1 MPCTHDSLSLRLTLL
16 QNIIII
22 IMILQWCVILLNL
35 YVWWVAVDL
44 RTRTCL
50 RLVLNALLEFVCFSC
65 GMLSMFVC
73 TGTPQD
79 VFPDEKVIKSIFGLS
94 NEVSRSSEWSKEE
107 QIENQYNSW
116 LRNVLKET
124 FVSTSRRPSLSIRNR
139 SCHGQSWLI
148 GTFLG

>member
-1 MPCTHDSLSLRLTLL
+1 MTHCRYAYSFAKYYYYYYDF
-16 QNIIII
+16 
-22 IMILQWCVILLNL
+22 
-35 YVWWVAVDL
+35 AVMRYIAKFICLMSCCRL

-73 TGTPQD
+73 STGTPQD

-107 QIENQYNSW
+107 QIENQYN
-116 LRNVLKET
+116 L
-124 FVSTSRRPSLSIRNR
+124 
-139 SCHGQSWLI
+139 
-148 GTFLG
+148 